1 MTRTEM
7 MNKASRTF
15 GLEDKWVIA
24 FCEACEVLPKN
35 AQYEKL
41 LSSLFECKLEHFED
55 EF

>member
-24 FCEACEVLPKN
+24 FCTICEVWDNTEECDSILQ
-35 AQYEKL
+35 AL
-41 LSSLFECKLEHFED
+41 LNCKLEHFED